1 MLVLYSKKLLKVFP
15 SYRLN
20 PKPLVPNQTFPFLSS
35 KILLTESLTSPS
47 FVVKF
52 LKVFPSYE
60 NTPFLSVESQI
71 FPFLSSKT
79 EDTP

>member
-1 MLVLYSKKLLKVFP
+1 
-15 SYRLN
+15 
-20 PKPLVPNQTFPFLSS
+20 
-35 KILLTESLTSPS
+35 
-47 FVVKF
+47 